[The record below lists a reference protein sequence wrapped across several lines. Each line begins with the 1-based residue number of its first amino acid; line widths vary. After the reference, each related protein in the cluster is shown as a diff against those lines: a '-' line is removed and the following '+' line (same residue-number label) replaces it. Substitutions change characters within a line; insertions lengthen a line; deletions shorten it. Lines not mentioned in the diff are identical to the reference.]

1 MPDDLAS
8 LFSLIFFLRDVFG
21 FIIILPRDWISEKIS
36 ACIRHIKRITQRSR
50 LLPDLK
56 ETVLQLW
63 KLIPLYSEQR
73 GFEGKLPFLRAC
85 CLQLVKVMG
94 EPLLGAYAPALKEHF
109 GLLHKAVPQSTI
121 QHMGTPC
128 NSSPGLCCVPDTQ
141 CLSAHLRLVPPLY
154 LMCIAVVRPCCN
166 VSAVLHLY
174 FFGIHLSFRSWH
186 VQLKNANNGYSIRW
200 QISPSPDLSTTSSY
214 SSKGIVWI
222 NERLFI
228 TGTKCSDMPG
238 MSKLYYASFRAPLF
252 RDKNDNFMP
261 LPWNHKY
268 HFKPSP

>member
-1 MPDDLAS
+1 M
-8 LFSLIFFLRDVFG
+8 V
-21 FIIILPRDWISEKIS
+21 
-36 ACIRHIKRITQRSR
+36 
-50 LLPDLK
+50 
-56 ETVLQLW
+56 
-63 KLIPLYSEQR
+63 
-73 GFEGKLPFLRAC
+73 C
-85 CLQLVKVMG
+85 CTKQS
-94 EPLLGAYAPALKEHF
+94 
-109 GLLHKAVPQSTI
+109 HKAPYNTWELHAMAAQTS
-121 QHMGTPC
+121 
-128 NSSPGLCCVPDTQ
+128 LCCVPDTQ
-141 CLSAHLRLVPPLY
+141 CLSAHLRLVPPPLY

-261 LPWNHKY
+261 LPWNHEY